1 MNSSQTV
8 ARSSPRSTSR
18 AQKLLRDMRAHWI
31 LYLFVL
37 PATVYYLI
45 FVYYPMYGVQIA
57 FQNYRIG
64 EVFGQSQW
72 AGLAHFV
79 RFCKSYWFGTVVWNT
94 LKLSLLGLGI
104 NFPLPI
110 IMALLLNEIQ
120 NDRYKKTVQ
129 TITYAPHFISL
140 VVLCGALQLFLSP
153 SSGVLGLAI
162 NGIRSW
168 FGLSATNVLMSGP
181 AFKWIYVLSDTWQS
195 TGWSSIIYFAALS
208 GVDSQLLEAAEID
221 GANKL
226 QRIWY
231 VNIPVL
237 APTVVTMLILACGGL
252 MNSSFDKVFLLQND
266 GIRSATETIN
276 TYVYRS
282 GITGGQ
288 YSFSSAVGLLNSV
301 VNALI
306 LILANQVTRWIS
318 AENSMF

>member
-79 RFCKSYWFGTVVWNT
+79 RFCKSSWFGTVVWNT

-288 YSFSSAVGLLNSV
+288 YSFSAAVGLLNSV

>member
-1 MNSSQTV
+1 MASSQT
-8 ARSSPRSTSR
+8 A
-18 AQKLLRDMRAHWI
+18 AQPTYRTRTKQLLRGIRAHWI

-37 PATVYYLI
+37 PATVYYMI

-64 EVFGQSQW
+64 EIFGQSEW
-72 AGLAHFV
+72 AGLSHFI

-110 IMALLLNEIQ
+110 ILALLLNEIQ
-120 NDRYKKTVQ
+120 NDRFKKTVQ

-153 SSGVLGLAI
+153 SSGVLGIAI
-162 NGIRSW
+162 NQIRSW
-168 FGLSATNVLMSGP
+168 FGLESTNLLMSGP
-181 AFKWIYVLSDTWQS
+181 AFKWIYVLSGTWQG
-195 TGWSSIIYFAALS
+195 TGWGSIIYFAALS

-221 GANKL
+221 GATKL
-226 QRIWY
+226 QRMWY

-237 APTVVTMLILACGGL
+237 IPTIVTMLILACGGL

-282 GITGGQ
+282 GLAGGQ
-288 YSFSSAVGLLNSV
+288 YSFSSAVGLMNSV

-306 LILANQVTRWIS
+306 LILANQVTRWLS
-318 AENSMF
+318 EENSMF

>member
-1 MNSSQTV
+1 MVSSQTA
-8 ARSSPRSTSR
+8 ARSRPHSTSR
-18 AQKLLRDMRAHWI
+18 WKQCLRGIRAHWI

-37 PATVYYLI
+37 PATIYYLV

-64 EVFGQSQW
+64 EVFGQSEW
-72 AGLAHFV
+72 MGLTHFI

-94 LKLSLLGLGI
+94 LKLSLLGLAI

-110 IMALLLNEIQ
+110 ILALLLNEIQ
-120 NDRYKKTVQ
+120 NERFKKSVQ

-140 VVLCGALQLFLSP
+140 VVLCGAIQLFLSP
-153 SSGVLGLAI
+153 SSGVLGIAI
-162 NGIRSW
+162 NQIRSW
-168 FGLSATNVLMSGP
+168 MGLESTNLLMSGS
-181 AFKWIYVLSDTWQS
+181 AFKWIYVLSGTWQG
-195 TGWSSIIYFAALS
+195 TGWGSIIYFAALS

-221 GANKL
+221 GATKL
-226 QRIWY
+226 QRMWY

-237 APTVVTMLILACGGL
+237 IPTIVTMLILACGGL

-282 GITGGQ
+282 GLAGGQ
-288 YSFSSAVGLLNSV
+288 YSFSSAVGLMNSV

-306 LILANQVTRWIS
+306 LILANQITRWLS
-318 AENSMF
+318 EENSMF